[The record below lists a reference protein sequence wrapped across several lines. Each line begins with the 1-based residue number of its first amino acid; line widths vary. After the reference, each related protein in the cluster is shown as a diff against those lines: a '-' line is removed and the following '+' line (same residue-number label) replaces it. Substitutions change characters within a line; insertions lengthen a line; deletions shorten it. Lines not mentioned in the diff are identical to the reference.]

1 MADKPHPRGESW
13 RRALSF
19 ELWLFTATVFLCI
32 APWLIA
38 SDWAWAGTPVLVAYL
53 LRHLYL
59 LAHLALLIRRHH
71 RLIPPFPRGLWG
83 EIYRSIAQYQQRG
96 RKGRKRQI
104 RFTRRFREAA
114 NAVPDGL
121 VILDKLH
128 RVDWANPAAA
138 TLMNVHWP
146 EDDGQP
152 LFEILTHPDLK
163 DFVETGESLRP
174 MEFAPEHNRALMLS
188 LRITPF
194 GERKRQRLVV
204 ARDITKIYHLNMI
217 RRDFVANASHELRT
231 PLTVIAGFLES
242 LIDASATPPNHRRP
256 LTLMHNQAERMR
268 LIIEDLLTL
277 SRLEMHEHPEAQER
291 VDVPAELHLILQE
304 AHALSN
310 GRHGFST
317 DIDEN
322 LLLLGSQ
329 PELRSAFSNLVFNAV
344 KHTPD
349 GTEIRIR
356 WSAWSDSLELRVE
369 DDGPGIE
376 PEHLPRLTERFYR
389 IDKARSRE
397 SGGTGLGLA
406 IAKHIMN
413 RHDARLLI
421 ASEMG
426 RGSSFTCVFPRA
438 RAVLREDTDR
448 PAESRPPMQPT
459 GEIRAGAAPSAA
471 LSQQERN
478 GRSAPC

>member
-1 MADKPHPRGESW
+1 M
-13 RRALSF
+13 SF
-19 ELWLFTATVFLCI
+19 ELWLLLATIVLCT

-38 SDWAWAGTPVLVAYL
+38 PEWAWVGTPILLAYL

-59 LAHLALLIRRHH
+59 LTRLALLIRRHH

-138 TLMNVHWP
+138 ALMNVHWP
-146 EDDGQP
+146 EDDGRP
-152 LFEILTHPDLK
+152 LFDILTHPDLK

-174 MEFAPEHNRALMLS
+174 MDLAPEHNRALMLS

-242 LIDASATPPNHRRP
+242 LIDAAATPPNHRRP
-256 LTLMHNQAERMR
+256 LSLMHNQAERMR

-277 SRLEMHEHPEAQER
+277 SRLEMHEHPEVQER
-291 VDVPAELHLILQE
+291 VDVPDELHLILQE

-310 GRHGFST
+310 GRHAFSP

-322 LLLLGSQ
+322 LLLLGSA

-356 WSAWSDSLELRVE
+356 WTAWSDSLELRVE
-369 DDGPGIE
+369 DNGPGIE

-421 ASEMG
+421 ASQVD
-426 RGSSFTCVFPRA
+426 RGSTFSCIFPRA
-438 RAVLREDTDR
+438 RAILREEAEPDVATRALPHPTSEARSTMASDT
-448 PAESRPPMQPT
+448 ACSRLDT
-459 GEIRAGAAPSAA
+459 GGHSAA
-471 LSQQERN
+471 
-478 GRSAPC
+478 C